1 MKKTLIYISLISLI
15 IIHINCKE
23 ETIGQYPIDDIAP
36 NTVSNV
42 QVENLS
48 GAVRLVY
55 NIPDDEDL
63 LYVKAVYQLADGK
76 MGETK
81 TSVFSNR
88 MFIKGFGKSKKHTI
102 QLISVDRSQNES
114 EAVEVEIEPLD
125 APIYN
130 IFETLTVEAS
140 FGGFKVYWENPSN
153 EEIIVEALKKDTTT
167 GEFNTLE
174 NFYSSAS
181 VAENS
186 VRGLD
191 SIAADFGIVIKDVFD
206 NLTDTLNVKIKP
218 YYEQEIPKEGFRGF
232 PISSWYLEHNYS
244 KGMNDMWDD
253 VKNVDSNIFY
263 IRTGNDIPPYF
274 TIDLGVKAKLSR
286 FRLWQRV
293 NWLFALHNP
302 KSFEW
307 YGTNDESIANDS
319 EDMNWQENSAWIKM
333 GEFESKRP
341 SGLQAGDPL
350 TSEDEAY
357 ALAGEE
363 FEFPLDAPEVRY
375 LRFKLNTTWSGST
388 GLHINELTFWGQ
400 IEN

>member
-1 MKKTLIYISLISLI
+1 MRKTLIYISLISLI
-15 IIHINCKE
+15 IIHNNCKE
-23 ETIGQYPIDDIAP
+23 ETVGQYPTDNIAP
-36 NTVSNV
+36 NPVSNI
-42 QVENLS
+42 QVENLP
-48 GAVRLVY
+48 GAVRLIY
-55 NIPDDEDL
+55 DIPDDEDL
-63 LYVKAVYQLADGK
+63 LYIMAVYPLADGK
-76 MGETK
+76 TGETK

-102 QLISVDRSQNES
+102 QLISVDRSQNKS
-114 EAVEVEIEPLD
+114 DAVQVEIEPLD
-125 APIYN
+125 APIYS
-130 IFETLTVEAS
+130 IFETLTVQAS
-140 FGGFKVYWENPSN
+140 FGGFKVYWENTSN
-153 EEIIVEALKKDTTT
+153 EEIIVEILEKNEIT
-167 GEFNTLE
+167 GEFNNIE
-174 NFYSSAS
+174 NFYSSTS

-191 SIAADFGIVIKDVFD
+191 SIAANFGIVIKDVF
-206 NLTDTLNVKIKP
+206 NNFTDTLNVNIKP
-218 YYEQEIPKEGFRGF
+218 YYEQEIPKSGFRSL
-232 PISSWYLEHNYS
+232 PISSWYLLHNYGG
-244 KGMNDMWDD
+244 GMNIMWDN

-274 TIDLGVKAKLSR
+274 TIDLGIKAKLSR

-307 YGTNDESIANDS
+307 FGTNDESIANDS
-319 EDMNWQENSAWIKM
+319 EDTNWQDNSAWIKL

-341 SGLQAGDPL
+341 SGLPAGDPL

-363 FEFPLDAPEVRY
+363 FEFPLDAPDVRF